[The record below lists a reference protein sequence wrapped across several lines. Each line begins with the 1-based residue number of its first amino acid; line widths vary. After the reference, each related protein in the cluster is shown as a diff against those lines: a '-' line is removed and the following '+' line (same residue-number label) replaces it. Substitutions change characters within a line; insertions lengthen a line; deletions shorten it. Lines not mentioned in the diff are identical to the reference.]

1 MDKIGCLGIK
11 FVAKGYIGKI
21 IFIFPFCVD
30 LLYVSQCNNL
40 PPIKKK
46 EVLDS
51 CKNTKQIR
59 YFLGIKMVAMV

>member
-11 FVAKGYIGKI
+11 LVAKGYIGKI
-21 IFIFPFCVD
+21 IFIFPLRAN
-30 LLYVSQCNNL
+30 LLYVSQCDNL

-51 CKNTKQIR
+51 YKNTK
-59 YFLGIKMVAMV
+59 